1 MARRKPKRRSNRRRA
16 GGEDSGL
23 DVNVTSFADIAFLLI
38 IFFLVVAS
46 IQPALKGMDLEVP
59 SGEKAKT
66 EEKTDT
72 IQLNDGDIYFNEKEM
87 NLASLKK
94 QLAAAEYEKQKGQGK
109 SVAME
114 VTGKVNWDQ
123 YFKITTLVQSAGGIP
138 VMTYEE
144 EE

>member
-1 MARRKPKRRSNRRRA
+1 MARRKPRRRSRRR

-23 DVNVTSFADIAFLLI
+23 DINVTSFADIAFLLL

-46 IQPALKGMDLEVP
+46 IQPTLKGMDLEVP
-59 SGEKAKT
+59 SGEKAET

-72 IQLNDGDIYFNEKEM
+72 IQVNDGDIYFNEKRM
-87 NLASLKK
+87 SFPQLRK
-94 QLAAAEYEKQKGQGK
+94 QLRAANYRQKEGQGK

-123 YFKITTLVQSAGGIP
+123 YYRITTLVYSAGGIP

-144 EE
+144 E